1 MEGDKDFVG
10 DIALDAVDAPVSEVQ
25 LTPEESAEVDRL
37 VEGGVFYGQN
47 HSRTNP
53 KMGQYIL
60 TSKGGVEI
68 IDLTKTL
75 KALTEAQE
83 LIREKVLAGE
93 EVVLVGTTPA
103 GKGLVKKLGEELKLS
118 NVTERW
124 LGGTLTNFKTLSDR
138 IRYFKK
144 LKADAESGALDKY
157 TKKER
162 VDFNREIGKLTRFF
176 GGIEQLGKLPGLV
189 IISKAVTLY
198 PIIFGLSGNETPAR
212 EARKTGVKSIAIV
225 STASDPDM
233 VDIAIPGNE
242 SNPKSLEVLA
252 TYLEKAISVAK
263 QELADKANL
272 ATASNNG

>member
-189 IISKAVTLY
+189 II
-198 PIIFGLSGNETPAR
+198 FGLSGNETPAR